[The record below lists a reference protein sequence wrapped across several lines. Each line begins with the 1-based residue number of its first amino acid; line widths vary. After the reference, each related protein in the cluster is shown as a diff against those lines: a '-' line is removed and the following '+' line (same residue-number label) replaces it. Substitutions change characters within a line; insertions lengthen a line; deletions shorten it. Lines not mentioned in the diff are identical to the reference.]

1 MYDFGAIAQKID
13 MVHFAGITLS
23 MNDTVRGQMKTL
35 AREVKANGEPLCSI
49 AIIVPLYGDR
59 PLWVC
64 QAAL

>member
-1 MYDFGAIAQKID
+1 
-13 MVHFAGITLS
+13 

-59 PLWVC
+59 PLRVC